1 MGGRDKLEAYVDE
14 AIPMGRFGT
23 VEEIADAI
31 VFLASDRSSFM
42 TGHALSSTA
51 AKASDRNGRVAM
63 TGQTGGRLAGK
74 TAVITGGAAGIGRTT
89 ALMFAR
95 EGARVVI
102 IDIQEAAGR
111 ETVGMIAKAGGSAH
125 FLFADVSKADQV
137 TGVFDAIKAEIGRYD
152 VLFNHAGTIIVKPL
166 HETTDEDYDRLMDIN
181 VRSAFLVCR
190 RALPEMVANGGGSVV
205 ITASIRRPHDIGH
218 LGQLPRQ
225 RARVAPDHADGAL
238 RLRIGAKPHHRHR
251 GRAGLDRHRHFG
263 DQGDADAGADHLHQ
277 RRQRRPVQ
285 QLARP
290 RLRRSQKDSA

>member
-1 MGGRDKLEAYVDE
+1 
-14 AIPMGRFGT
+14 
-23 VEEIADAI
+23 
-31 VFLASDRSSFM
+31 
-42 TGHALSSTA
+42 
-51 AKASDRNGRVAM
+51 M

-125 FLFADVSKADQV
+125 FLLADVSKADQV
-137 TGVFDAIKAEIGRYD
+137 TGAFDAIKAEIGRYD

-166 HETTDEDYDRLMDIN
+166 HETTEEDYDRLMDIN

-205 ITASIRRPHDIGH
+205 ITASIASE
-218 LGQLPRQ
+218 LGYALESLYCMTK
-225 RARVAPDHADGAL
+225 GAVL
-238 RLRIGAKPHHRHR
+238 
-251 GRAGLDRHRHFG
+251 
-263 DQGDADAGADHLHQ
+263 
-277 RRQRRPVQ
+277 
-285 QLARP
+285 QLARTIAVEYREQGIRCNAVCP
-290 RLRRSQKDSA
+290 GFVKTAHGLREIAELDAAGQQWEDGDLAATQGRICEPEEVAAAVTFLASDEASFVNGHALYVDNGWHTRG